1 MRSHVKIT
9 NNKREKIYIKIIK
22 IRGDHINR
30 STKEPRRRLNNVND
44 EYEEDELLM
53 SIP

>member
-1 MRSHVKIT
+1 MK
-9 NNKREKIYIKIIK
+9 K
-22 IRGDHINR
+22 RGDHINR

-53 SIP
+53 STP